1 MTPKYLMFA
10 VGLVA
15 VATVAVAAME
25 IAVLSQIQQDAEA
38 QSSTGQC
45 ARALKNAS
53 ASLCHNLGDAE
64 EESAAEEPEEDDDE
78 EEDDE

>member
-1 MTPKYLMFA
+1 MIPKYLMFA

-15 VATVAVAAME
+15 VTTVAVAAME
-25 IAVLSQIQQDAEA
+25 LAVLSQLQQDADA

-45 ARALKNAS
+45 ARTLKNAS
-53 ASLCHNLGDAE
+53 AQFCHRIGNAAEDQAE
-64 EESAAEEPEEDDDE
+64 ETDDEE